1 MKKSIFIGKC
11 VVVLAF
17 VALIFQTGCKRE
29 DGFYKTGDLDPSVK
43 MNTYEYLK
51 SKPGLYDSLLFLV
64 DQLKMKSVL
73 TDSNV
78 TLFAVQNSSFQIA
91 IKNLND
97 ARRLVGK
104 PALYLKD
111 IANGAKGYTVPKER
125 RKAVADSAHLDTL
138 VGRYAIKGPYLAND
152 FASGDGLGILSFR
165 GDYPM
170 HGQRVFADAQ
180 GHQNGGSEVI
190 EFSNTKRSLFVAK
203 WSKTTTT
210 SVNIKT
216 TNGIVHLLRPDH
228 IFGFDE
234 FVSRLTVIPPPPVI
248 FDYKLD
254 TFYPTFEQANDF
266 DGQIN
271 TGEKM
276 IKALDGNILTKFIAN
291 FLATNR
297 KVTLNWIP
305 AVPKVS
311 NCYTITSANDSKVY
325 QFRDPRAWRLEGT
338 TAVDPKST
346 SAQWVTLDVRQD
358 QEFTTNY
365 QRKIYDF
372 PNTVAYTGYRV
383 TILQVWTANGNQFQ
397 ISEWTMNLREEE

>member
-1 MKKSIFIGKC
+1 MKKTILIGKC

-17 VALIFQTGCKRE
+17 VALMFQTGCKRE
-29 DGFYKTGDLDPSVK
+29 DGYYKTDEINPATSL
-43 MNTYEYLK
+43 NTYEYLK

-64 DQLKMKSVL
+64 DKLKMKEVL
-73 TDSNV
+73 TDSNI

-104 PALYLKD
+104 PAIYLKD
-111 IANGAKGYTVPKER
+111 LANGASGFTVLKDK
-125 RKAVADSAHLDTL
+125 RKAIADSAHLDTL
-138 VGRYAIKGPYLAND
+138 VSRYAIKGPYLAND
-152 FASGDGLGILSFR
+152 FSVGDGLDIVSVR

-170 HGQRVFADAQ
+170 HGQRVYADAQ
-180 GHQNGGSEVI
+180 GLEKGGSEVI

-216 TNGIVHLLRPDH
+216 KNGLVHLLRPDH

-234 FVSRLTVIPPPPVI
+234 FVYRMTVIPPPAVI
-248 FDYKLD
+248 FDYKAD
-254 TFYPTFEQANDF
+254 TFYPTFEKSDDF
-266 DGQIN
+266 DGQIS

-305 AVPKVS
+305 KVPKVS
-311 NCYTITSANDSKVY
+311 NAYTITSANDSKVY

-346 SAQWVTLDVRQD
+346 TAQWVTLDVRQD

-372 PNTVAYTGYRV
+372 PNKVAYTGYRL
-383 TILQVWTANGNQFQ
+383 TILQVWTADGNQFQ
-397 ISEWTMNLREEE
+397 ISEWTMNFREEE

>member
-29 DGFYKTGDLDPSVK
+29 DGFYKTDDIDPSIK
-43 MNTYEYLK
+43 LNTYDYLK
-51 SKPGLYDSLLFLV
+51 SKPGLYDSVLFLV
-64 DQLKMKSVL
+64 DALKMKSVL

-78 TLFAVQNSSFQIA
+78 TFFAPQNSSFQIA

-97 ARRLVGK
+97 ARKLVGK
-104 PALYLKD
+104 PAIYLKD
-111 IANGAKGYTVPKER
+111 IANGAKGFTLLKDK

-138 VGRYAIKGPYLAND
+138 VSRYAIKGPYLASD
-152 FASGDGLGILSFR
+152 FSKGDGLNIVSVR

-170 HGQRVFADAQ
+170 HGLSIYADAQ

-190 EFSNTKRSLFVAK
+190 EFANTKRSLFIGK
-203 WSKTTTT
+203 WSTTSTS

-216 TNGIVHLLRPDH
+216 TNGIVHLLRADH

-234 FVSRLTVIPPPPVI
+234 FVSRLTVVPPPAVI
-248 FDYKLD
+248 FDYKAD

-266 DGQIN
+266 DGQIS

-305 AVPKVS
+305 KVPKVS
-311 NCYTITSANDSKVY
+311 NAYTITSANDSKTY

-338 TAVDPKST
+338 TAIDPRST
-346 SAQWVTLDVRQD
+346 TAQWVTLDVRQD

-372 PNTVAYTGYRV
+372 PNRVAYTGYRL

-397 ISEWTMNLREEE
+397 ISEWTMNFREEE